1 MMAGGRS
8 MSLDMLI
15 ESYILWEIVVNTF
28 IKSIDAGTKPA
39 SDLSIERFHDEFQAD
54 WADVMNAG
62 WHHHWFPVRGENSQ
76 TLAALI
82 LIHMIFIYQLQKVH
96 LIILITSFS

>member
-1 MMAGGRS
+1 MAGGRS

-54 WADVMNAG
+54 
-62 WHHHWFPVRGENSQ
+62 
-76 TLAALI
+76 
-82 LIHMIFIYQLQKVH
+82 
-96 LIILITSFS
+96 